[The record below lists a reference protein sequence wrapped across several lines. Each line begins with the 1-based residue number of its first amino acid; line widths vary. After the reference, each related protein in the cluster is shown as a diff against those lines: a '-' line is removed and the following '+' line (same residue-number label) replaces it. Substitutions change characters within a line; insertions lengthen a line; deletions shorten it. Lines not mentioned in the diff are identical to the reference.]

1 MKPALFLQARRAG
14 ILPAL
19 GFCLLPLLALDGCR
33 SLDKEDGSS
42 APQASAAMGGAD
54 PAPAP
59 ATAPGSTESP
69 GKYGAF
75 QSIFT
80 SVAKKAV
87 PSVVSISMERTV
99 DAPQNQNPFEF
110 FFGPDPFGN
119 GGDGGNWGD
128 GSDGGLN
135 GGRPQG
141 RSPGRRRETGMG
153 SGFITDAQGHILTN
167 NHVVEGAQKLTVQL
181 SDEREFEVE
190 VVGTDKPSDL
200 AVVKF
205 KGEPPADI
213 VPLKLG
219 DSDKLQI
226 GEWVVAVG
234 APFGLYETV
243 TTGIISAKGRQNT
256 GISTYGNFLQTDAAI
271 NPGNSGGPL
280 VNLDGDVVGIN
291 TAIYSQSGGYQG
303 IGFAIPVNLA
313 RNIMESLI
321 KNGKVT
327 RGWLGVS
334 IQPVSQD
341 MAEALG
347 LKGRRGALVGDVVP
361 GGPADKAGI
370 QRGDVV
376 VKLEGKDIVDAN
388 DLMNRIALIAPG
400 ATVEIIV
407 FRDGRNQTR
416 KVRITKRE
424 EEQVAMQGREE
435 SPSRGGEVS
444 GLGME
449 ATDLSEEVRQA
460 LKLGEEV
467 KSGAVVLKLDPS
479 GKAAQAGLQA
489 GDVIQEAN
497 RRKISSA
504 KDLRE
509 AVSKAGKGGSILLL
523 VNREGSTFYAV
534 IKGIAS

>member
-1 MKPALFLQARRAG
+1 MKSIPHFPARRSW
-14 ILPAL
+14 
-19 GFCLLPLLALDGCR
+19 FLLVIPLLAMNGCR
-33 SLDKEDGSS
+33 SLEREEGNT
-42 APQASAAMGGAD
+42 APQASAAMGGSG
-54 PAPAP
+54 P
-59 ATAPGSTESP
+59 ATAPAPGSTESP

-99 DAPQNQNPFEF
+99 DAPQYQNPFEF
-110 FFGPDPFGN
+110 FFGPDPFGD
-119 GGDGGNWGD
+119 GLDGGGP
-128 GSDGGLN
+128 
-135 GGRPQG
+135 RG

-205 KGEPPADI
+205 KDKPPADI
-213 VPLKLG
+213 VPLKMG

-313 RNIMESLI
+313 KNIMESLI
-321 KNGKVT
+321 KTGKVT

-341 MAEALG
+341 MADALG
-347 LKGRRGALVGDVVP
+347 LKGRKGALIGDVVP
-361 GGPADKAGI
+361 GGPAEKAGL

-376 VKLEGKDIVDAN
+376 VKLQDKDIADAN
-388 DLMNRIALIAPG
+388 DLMNRIALIEPG
-400 ATVEIIV
+400 ATVELTV
-407 FRDGRNQTR
+407 FRDGRTQTR
-416 KVRITKRE
+416 KVKITKRE
-424 EEQVAMQGREE
+424 EERVAMQGRGE
-435 SPSRGGEVS
+435 PSSSGGEVS

-449 ATDLSEEVRQA
+449 AADLSDELRQG

-467 KSGAVVLKLDPS
+467 KSGAVVLKLDPA

-489 GDVIQEAN
+489 GDVIQEVN

-509 AVSKAGKGGSILLL
+509 AVSKAVKGGNGGNVLML

-534 IKGIAS
+534 IKGMAS

>member
-1 MKPALFLQARRAG
+1 MSRPIFHPARQAGVFATV
-14 ILPAL
+14 
-19 GFCLLPLLALDGCR
+19 GFCFSILILGGCR
-33 SLDKEDGSS
+33 SLEKEDAGPAQAAAAAGGSVS
-42 APQASAAMGGAD
+42 EESEPVSGSPGTQS
-54 PAPAP
+54 
-59 ATAPGSTESP
+59 PGSTESP
-69 GKYGAF
+69 GKYGTF

-80 SVAKKAV
+80 NVAKKAV

-99 DAPQNQNPFEF
+99 NAPQYQTPFEF
-110 FFGPDPFGN
+110 FFGPDPFGGEN
-119 GGDGGNWGD
+119 GG
-128 GSDGGLN
+128 
-135 GGRPQG
+135 PQG

-153 SGFITDAQGHILTN
+153 SGFITDIEGHILTN

-205 KGEPPADI
+205 KGKPPADL

-219 DSDKLQI
+219 DSEKLQI

-313 RNIMESLI
+313 KNIMESLI
-321 KNGKVT
+321 KTGKVT

-334 IQPVSQD
+334 IQPITQD
-341 MAEALG
+341 MAEALD
-347 LKGRRGALVGDVVP
+347 LKTKRGALIGDVVP

-370 QRGDVV
+370 RRGDVI
-376 VKLEGKDIVDAN
+376 VKLEDQDILDAN
-388 DLMNRIALIAPG
+388 DLMNRIALIEPG
-400 ATVEIIV
+400 SAVELSV
-407 FRDGRNQTR
+407 FRDGKEQTR
-416 KVRITKRE
+416 KARIIKRE
-424 EEQVAMQGREE
+424 EERVAAQGRQNGT
-435 SPSRGGEVS
+435 SSGGQVG

-449 ATDLSEEVRQA
+449 AADLSEEIRQG
-460 LKLGEEV
+460 LKLGREV
-467 KSGAVVLKLDPS
+467 KSGAVVLKLDPG
-479 GKAAQAGLQA
+479 GKAAQAGIQE
-489 GDVIQEAN
+489 GDVILEAN
-497 RRKISSA
+497 RTRISTA
-504 KDLRE
+504 KDLQE
-509 AVSKAGKGGSILLL
+509 AVSRPGKGGNILLL
-523 VNREGSTFYAV
+523 VYRGGSTFYAV
-534 IKGIAS
+534 IKGITS

>member
-1 MKPALFLQARRAG
+1 MKPSSNLPLRRAG
-14 ILPAL
+14 ILPTL
-19 GFCLLPLLALDGCR
+19 GFRLVPVPVLPLLVLPVLFLNGCR
-33 SLDKEDGSS
+33 SLEKEDGESV
-42 APQASAAMGGAD
+42 PQASAAVGGSGQAS
-54 PAPAP
+54 PP
-59 ATAPGSTESP
+59 APGSTESP

-99 DAPQNQNPFEF
+99 DAPQYQNPFEF
-110 FFGPDPFGN
+110 FFGPDPFG
-119 GGDGGNWGD
+119 
-128 GSDGGLN
+128 DGGLD
-135 GGRPQG
+135 GEGPRGRA
-141 RSPGRRRETGMG
+141 PGRRRETGMG

-205 KGEPPADI
+205 KGKPPADI

-280 VNLDGDVVGIN
+280 VNLDGDVIGIN
-291 TAIYSQSGGYQG
+291 TAIFSQSGGYQG

-313 RNIMESLI
+313 KNIMESLI

-341 MAEALG
+341 MADALG
-347 LKGRRGALVGDVVP
+347 LKGRKGALIGDVVP
-361 GGPADKAGI
+361 GGPAEKAGL

-376 VKLEGKDIVDAN
+376 VKLQDKDIVDAN
-388 DLMNRIALIAPG
+388 DLMNRIALIEPG
-400 ATVEIIV
+400 STVEITV
-407 FRDGRNQTR
+407 FRDGRTQTR
-416 KVRITKRE
+416 KARITKRE
-424 EEQVAMQGREE
+424 EERVAMQGRQE
-435 SPSRGGEVS
+435 PSAPGGEVS

-449 ATDLSEEVRQA
+449 AADLSEEIRQG

-467 KSGAVVLKLDPS
+467 KYGAVVLKLDPS
-479 GKAAQAGLQA
+479 GKAAQAGLQP

-509 AVSKAGKGGSILLL
+509 AVSKAGKGGNVLLL
-523 VNREGSTFYAV
+523 VNREGSTFYAL